1 MNTYFAVLML
11 VHPFAHASSIHL
23 CNDMVRV

>member
-1 MNTYFAVLML
+1 MNTYFTVLIL
-11 VHPFAHASSIHL
+11 GHRFAHASSIYL

>member
-1 MNTYFAVLML
+1 MNTYFPVLML

-23 CNDMVRV
+23 CNDMVLA